1 LKNNKCFKFIDTKN
15 EILVSNKLR
24 IRSSKN
30 HQNNEFKKIV
40 YFWLRFV
47 EIDVQFSLLNFIKY
61 LFKDFTKNF
70 VFFER
75 STNKNIE
82 MRLEFW

>member
-1 LKNNKCFKFIDTKN
+1 M
-15 EILVSNKLR
+15 VSNKLR

-75 STNKNIE
+75 NTNKNIE